1 MAPDIV
7 SAKPEAASLALRWSG
22 RMSLAGR
29 ILAVNI
35 LPIGLL
41 AASFFYLDGFRTRLI
56 AERRIQAES
65 EARLIAE
72 AVQASPPILWRSL
85 VDRLDEGEDFR
96 IRVIDKSG
104 LVIADSW
111 SDGKPNFELRDP
123 ATENWQR
130 KTARMMDEA
139 VDLVVDAEVPPSF
152 VAHEGRLPLIPPG
165 SFLSL
170 APDRSHMIEAL
181 APLDAGESYSV
192 VTLRN
197 ARDIRRLVRAERSQ
211 LGYMIAVA
219 ALISILLSLF
229 LARTIVRPLRILA
242 HAATQV
248 RFGQAR
254 EVSVPRLP
262 SRRDEIG
269 KLARSVSD
277 MSHALRRRM
286 DAVEAFAADVAH
298 EIKNPLASLSSAVQ
312 ALPHAKKPEQKDE
325 LHRIISDDVLRLD
338 RLITDIS
345 DLSRIDANIARAR
358 FETVDLG
365 SLIEAFM
372 AERTVRL
379 PDNSHPIAF
388 ARPQAGTTKV
398 RANITQM
405 RRVIENLVDNAISFS
420 PPNGSVRIAA
430 TRADDRVVLTVDD
443 DGPGIPEDRREA
455 IFERFHS
462 DRPEAEFGRH
472 SGLGLAIAR
481 TIINAHDGDIRV
493 ANRESGQQGAC
504 FIISLPLAKTG
515 P

>member
-1 MAPDIV
+1 MVPDTV
-7 SAKPEAASLALRWSG
+7 SPKPEPAGLALRWSG

-41 AASFFYLDGFRTRLI
+41 ASSFFYLDGFRTRLI

-72 AVQASPPILWRSL
+72 AVQATPQPRWRAL
-85 VDRLDEGEDFR
+85 VDQLDEGEGFR
-96 IRVIDKSG
+96 VRVIDKG
-104 LVIADSW
+104 GIVVADSW
-111 SDGKPNFELRDP
+111 SDGKATFTLRDP

-130 KTARMMDEA
+130 KVARAMDETI
-139 VDLVVDAEVPPSF
+139 DLFVDAQVPPIF
-152 VAHEGRLPLIPPG
+152 VAHEGKLPLIPPG
-165 SFLSL
+165 SLLSL

-181 APLDAGESYSV
+181 APLAQNGGYSV

-211 LGYMIAVA
+211 LGYMIAA
-219 ALISILLSLF
+219 ATLISIFLSLF

-242 HAATQV
+242 HAATLV

-269 KLARSVSD
+269 TLARSVSD
-277 MSHALRRRM
+277 MSQALRRRM

-312 ALPHAKKPEQKDE
+312 ALPHAKQPEQSAE
-325 LHRIISDDVLRLD
+325 LHRIINDDVQRLD
-338 RLITDIS
+338 RLISDIS

-358 FETVDLG
+358 FERVDLG
-365 SLIEAFM
+365 GMIASFL
-372 AERTVRL
+372 
-379 PDNSHPIAF
+379 DNRATRHPNSNVAIAF
-388 ARPQAGTTKV
+388 ARPQAGTTIV
-398 RANITQM
+398 LANEGQIL
-405 RRVIENLVDNAISFS
+405 RVIENLIDNAISFS
-420 PPNGSVRIAA
+420 PAGGTVRIGA
-430 TRADDRVVLTVDD
+430 TRAEKTVVMTVDD
-443 DGPGIPEDRREA
+443 DGPGIPEGRREA

-462 DRPEAEFGRH
+462 DRPEAEFGQH
-472 SGLGLAIAR
+472 SGLGLAIVS
-481 TIINAHDGDIRV
+481 TIVTAHSGTIHV
-493 ANRESGQQGAC
+493 TGREAGKSGAC
-504 FIISLPLAKTG
+504 FIVTLPLAID
-515 P
+515 